1 MNIYV
6 GNLPYKIT
14 ENDLRDLFA
23 AYGEVTSVSMI
34 KDKMTGQS
42 KGFGFVDMPD
52 GAEGNAAIQG
62 LNEQAVQ
69 GRNIK
74 VNEAKPREDRPREG
88 GGGGSRGGFGGGS
101 GGGRG
106 GFGGGSGGGD
116 RGGFGGGGDRG
127 GFGGGGDRGG
137 FGGGGDRGGFG
148 GGDRGGRGGDRG
160 GNGGG
165 SRGGDRGGNGG
176 GYR

>member
-14 ENDLRDLFA
+14 ENDLRDLFS

-74 VNEAKPREDRPREG
+74 VNEAKPREDRPRDG
-88 GGGGSRGGFGGGS
+88 GGRGGFGGGSRDGGGSRGGFGGGGS
-101 GGGRG
+101 RDGGGSRG
-106 GFGGGSGGGD
+106 GFGGGNSGGNSGGGRGGD
-116 RGGFGGGGDRG
+116 RGGFGGGG
-127 GFGGGGDRGG
+127 
-137 FGGGGDRGGFG
+137 
-148 GGDRGGRGGDRG
+148 
-160 GNGGG
+160 
-165 SRGGDRGGNGG
+165 

>member
-14 ENDLRDLFA
+14 ENDLRDLFS
-23 AYGEVTSVSMI
+23 AYGDVTSVSMI

-52 GAEGNAAIQG
+52 AAQGNAAIQG

-74 VNEAKPREDRPREG
+74 VNEAKPREDRPRD
-88 GGGGSRGGFGGGS
+88 

-106 GFGGGSGGGD
+106 GFGGGG
-116 RGGFGGGGDRG
+116 R
-127 GFGGGGDRGG
+127 GGDRGG

-160 GNGGG
+160 GFGG
-165 SRGGDRGGNGG
+165 GG

>member
-14 ENDLRDLFA
+14 ENDLRDLFS

-74 VNEAKPREDRPREG
+74 VNEAKPREDRPRD
-88 GGGGSRGGFGGGS
+88 GGGSRGGFGGGS
-101 GGGRG
+101 RDGGGSRGGFGGGGSRDGGGSRG
-106 GFGGGSGGGD
+106 GFGGGSRDGGGRGGD
-116 RGGFGGGGDRG
+116 RGGFGGGG
-127 GFGGGGDRGG
+127 
-137 FGGGGDRGGFG
+137 
-148 GGDRGGRGGDRG
+148 
-160 GNGGG
+160 
-165 SRGGDRGGNGG
+165 

>member
-1 MNIYV
+1 VNIYV

-14 ENDLRDLFA
+14 ENDLRDLFS

-88 GGGGSRGGFGGGS
+88 GGGSRGGFGGGSRDGGGSRGGFGGGNGGGGSRDGGGFGGGSRDGGGSRGGFGGGS
-101 GGGRG
+101 RDGGGRG
-106 GFGGGSGGGD
+106 GDRGGD
-116 RGGFGGGGDRG
+116 RGGFGGGG
-127 GFGGGGDRGG
+127 
-137 FGGGGDRGGFG
+137 
-148 GGDRGGRGGDRG
+148 
-160 GNGGG
+160 
-165 SRGGDRGGNGG
+165 

>member
-23 AYGEVTSVSMI
+23 NYGDVSSVSMI

-42 KGFGFVDMPD
+42 KGFGFVDMP
-52 GAEGNAAIQG
+52 NAAEATAAING

-74 VNEAKPREDRPREG
+74 VNEAKPREDRPRTG
-88 GGGGSRGGFGGGS
+88 GGRE
-101 GGGRG
+101 GGRG
-106 GFGGGSGGGD
+106 GFGGGRD
-116 RGGFGGGGDRG
+116 
-127 GFGGGGDRGG
+127 
-137 FGGGGDRGGFG
+137 
-148 GGDRGGRGGDRG
+148 GGDRGGRSFGGGRDGGDRG
-160 GNGGG
+160 GRSFGGG
-165 SRGGDRGGNGG
+165 RDGGGRGGW
-176 GYR
+176 

>member
-14 ENDLRDLFA
+14 ENDLRDLFS

-88 GGGGSRGGFGGGS
+88 GGGSRGGFGGGSRDGGGSRGGFGGGNGGGSRDGGGSRGGFGGGS
-101 GGGRG
+101 RDGGGR
-106 GFGGGSGGGD
+106 GGD
-116 RGGFGGGGDRG
+116 RGGFGGGG
-127 GFGGGGDRGG
+127 
-137 FGGGGDRGGFG
+137 
-148 GGDRGGRGGDRG
+148 
-160 GNGGG
+160 
-165 SRGGDRGGNGG
+165 

>member
-14 ENDLRDLFA
+14 ENDLRDLFS

-52 GAEGNAAIQG
+52 AAQGNAAIQG

-74 VNEAKPREDRPREG
+74 VNEAKPREDRPRD
-88 GGGGSRGGFGGGS
+88 

-106 GFGGGSGGGD
+106 GFGGG
-116 RGGFGGGGDRG
+116 GGGGGR
-127 GFGGGGDRGG
+127 
-137 FGGGGDRGGFG
+137 GGDRGGFG

-160 GNGGG
+160 GFGG
-165 SRGGDRGGNGG
+165 GG

>member
-14 ENDLRDLFA
+14 ENDLRDLFS

-52 GAEGNAAIQG
+52 GAEGNAAING

-74 VNEAKPREDRPREG
+74 VNEAKPREDRPRDG
-88 GGGGSRGGFGGGS
+88 GGRGGFGGGGGGSRDGGGSRGGFGGGS
-101 GGGRG
+101 RDGGGRG
-106 GFGGGSGGGD
+106 GFGGG
-116 RGGFGGGGDRG
+116 
-127 GFGGGGDRGG
+127 
-137 FGGGGDRGGFG
+137 
-148 GGDRGGRGGDRG
+148 
-160 GNGGG
+160 NG
-165 SRGGDRGGNGG
+165 GG

>member
-14 ENDLRDLFA
+14 ENDLRDLFS
-23 AYGEVTSVSMI
+23 AYGDVTSVSMI

-52 GAEGNAAIQG
+52 AAQGNAAIQG

-74 VNEAKPREDRPREG
+74 VNEAKPREDRPRD
-88 GGGGSRGGFGGGS
+88 

-106 GFGGGSGGGD
+106 GFGGGGRGGD

-127 GFGGGGDRGG
+127 GFGGGG
-137 FGGGGDRGGFG
+137 
-148 GGDRGGRGGDRG
+148 
-160 GNGGG
+160 
-165 SRGGDRGGNGG
+165 

>member
-14 ENDLRDLFA
+14 ENDLRDLFS

-88 GGGGSRGGFGGGS
+88 GGGR
-101 GGGRG
+101 
-106 GFGGGSGGGD
+106 
-116 RGGFGGGGDRG
+116 
-127 GFGGGGDRGG
+127 
-137 FGGGGDRGGFG
+137 GGDRGGFG

-160 GNGGG
+160 GN
-165 SRGGDRGGNGG
+165 SGG

>member
-1 MNIYV
+1 VNIYV

-14 ENDLRDLFA
+14 ENDLRDLFS

-88 GGGGSRGGFGGGS
+88 GGGSRGGFGGGSRDGGGSRGGFGGGNGGSRDGGGFGGGSRNGGGSRGGFGGGS
-101 GGGRG
+101 RDGGGR
-106 GFGGGSGGGD
+106 GGD
-116 RGGFGGGGDRG
+116 RGGFGGGG
-127 GFGGGGDRGG
+127 
-137 FGGGGDRGGFG
+137 
-148 GGDRGGRGGDRG
+148 
-160 GNGGG
+160 
-165 SRGGDRGGNGG
+165 

>member
-14 ENDLRDLFA
+14 ENDLRDLFS

-52 GAEGNAAIQG
+52 AAQGNAAIQG

-74 VNEAKPREDRPREG
+74 VNEAKPREDRPRD
-88 GGGGSRGGFGGGS
+88 

-106 GFGGGSGGGD
+106 GFGGGDRGGRGGD
-116 RGGFGGGGDRG
+116 RGGF
-127 GFGGGGDRGG
+127 
-137 FGGGGDRGGFG
+137 GGGDRGGFG

-160 GNGGG
+160 G
-165 SRGGDRGGNGG
+165 RGGDRGGFGGG